1 MTLYEYVK
9 SKGCRVE
16 TMAQKLHVSKTVLYA
31 YGNTNRKAFPQ
42 YRTIEKVVNALKEMG
57 YEASVSEALNV
68 LTKSE
73 KYDKSKLKGEG

>member
-9 SKGCRVE
+9 SKGCRIE

-31 YGNTNRKAFPQ
+31 YGNTSRKAFPQ
-42 YRTIEKVVNALKEMG
+42 YRTIEKIVNALNEMG
-57 YEASVSEALNV
+57 YDASVSEALSV

-73 KYDKSKLKGEG
+73 KNDKKQA